1 MVYMLQYVRGTVA
14 KVIIFSGIV
23 DMHVFKGRSTTEYI
37 FFAAGGPIAWQSKLQ
52 TTVSTSSMQSDYQAM
67 NAGMQELVWLW
78 GVLGELQMALCKT
91 GISHDVQAY
100 SHYVSLGAWAC
111 IPRWSVWVGE
121 VSVDRLWGFL
131 PN

>member
-1 MVYMLQYVRGTVA
+1 MLQYVRGTVA

-67 NAGMQELVWLW
+67 NAGMQELVWL
-78 GVLGELQMALCKT
+78 
-91 GISHDVQAY
+91 
-100 SHYVSLGAWAC
+100 
-111 IPRWSVWVGE
+111 
-121 VSVDRLWGFL
+121 
-131 PN
+131 